1 MTRPLAGKVALVTG
15 GGRGIGAG
23 IARRLAADGARVAI
37 TYAASKVK
45 AEAVVAEI
53 VAAGGKA
60 IAITDRRSARR
71 GARW

>member
-1 MTRPLAGKVALVTG
+1 MTQPLAGKVALVTG

-23 IARRLAADGARVAI
+23 IARRLAADAQVAI
-37 TYAASKVK
+37 TCAASKVK

-60 IAITDRRSARR
+60 IAIADRRSARR